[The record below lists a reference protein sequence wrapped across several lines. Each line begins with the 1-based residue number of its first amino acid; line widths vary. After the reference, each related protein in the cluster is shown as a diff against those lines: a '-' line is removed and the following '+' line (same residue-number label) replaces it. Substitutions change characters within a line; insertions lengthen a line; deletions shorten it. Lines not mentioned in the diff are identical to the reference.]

1 MVVRAFVIT
10 VRSFPERGNDEHG
23 DYGCELG
30 EGNRIPDTQP
40 LPCPHPHPPPGPFS
54 PYEKAEGRGRN
65 RRPFRV
71 LVREGSWKVIKH
83 FNNAR
88 SCGFG
93 SGLWRL

>member
-1 MVVRAFVIT
+1 MEMMNMEIMVVNS
-10 VRSFPERGNDEHG
+10 VREIGSPTNNH
-23 DYGCELG
+23 
-30 EGNRIPDTQP
+30 
-40 LPCPHPHPPPGPFS
+40 CPAHPAPGPFS
-54 PYEKAEGRGRN
+54 PYEKAEGRWGRN